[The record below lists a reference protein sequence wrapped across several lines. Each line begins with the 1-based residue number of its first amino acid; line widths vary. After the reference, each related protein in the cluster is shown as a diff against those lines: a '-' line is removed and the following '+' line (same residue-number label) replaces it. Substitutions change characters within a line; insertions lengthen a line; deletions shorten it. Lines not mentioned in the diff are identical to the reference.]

1 MTTPVAFSLLD
12 NQPDWTEVALVI
24 GIAFVFAS
32 IVSTVIAR
40 LVRSLLKAIYGA
52 AAQESPRLVTRPALI
67 TRLVAFLLTFFVSV
81 VPLLDA
87 IGEHLDFGLG
97 QREAVH
103 WVVASGLRIAVIV
116 TIAWLM
122 LRVVTSTVSRLEQ
135 EIARRHT
142 DSVDE
147 RLKRAQT
154 LGALLQNTA
163 NAVIVSIA
171 LLMVLNEM
179 HINVL
184 PMLTGAGIAGV
195 ALGFGAQWLVRDLI
209 AGFFLIL
216 EDQVRVGDAVV
227 INGQG
232 GTLEAVNLRT
242 LVLRDVEGA
251 VHVFPNG
258 AVNTLANKTR
268 DYAFAVVDLAI
279 DFREDSD
286 RVIRILRETADVL
299 QKETAFGS
307 AIQEPLEVLGIEGFR
322 DGQTLIRARIKTI
335 PQRLAEVGREL
346 RRRLRI
352 ALDAAGISLAVPPF
366 SRVAGAPQ
374 K

>member
-24 GIAFVFAS
+24 GIAFVFAA
-32 IVSTVIAR
+32 IVATVLAR
-40 LVRSLLKAIYGA
+40 LVRSLLRAIYGE
-52 AAQESPRLVTRPALI
+52 AAQASPRLIRRPVFVTRLI
-67 TRLVAFLLTFFVSV
+67 AFLLTFFVSI

-97 QREAVH
+97 RREALQ
-103 WVVASGLRIAVIV
+103 WVIASGLRIAVIV

-122 LRVVTSTVSRLEQ
+122 LRVVTSTVNRLEQ
-135 EIARRHT
+135 EVARRHT
-142 DSVDE
+142 DAVDE

-154 LGALLQNTA
+154 LGALVQNTA
-163 NAVIVSIA
+163 NAVVVCIA
-171 LLMVLNEM
+171 LLMVLNELN
-179 HINVL
+179 INVL

-216 EDQVRVGDAVV
+216 EDQVRVGDSVV

-232 GTLEAVNLRT
+232 GTVEAVNLRT

-268 DYAFAVVDLAI
+268 DYAFALVDLAI

-286 RVIRILRETADVL
+286 RVIRILRETADAL
-299 QKETAFGS
+299 QAEPAFGS

-322 DGQTLIRARIKTI
+322 DGQTLIRARMKTV
-335 PQRLAEVGREL
+335 PQRQAEVGREL

-352 ALDAAGISLAVPPF
+352 ALDGAGISLAVPPY
-366 SRVAGAPQ
+366 SRVAGPSQ